1 MWKKGTFPGMAGFSA
16 STGDVEK
23 EGGYQRLLSKA
34 LLSTGMFSFS
44 TRIVEIEYPKKGRI
58 LEENHP

>member
-1 MWKKGTFPGMAGFSA
+1 MWKKGTYPGMAGFSA

-23 EGGYQRLLSKA
+23 EGDYQRLLSKA

-58 LEENHP
+58 LEETHP

>member
-1 MWKKGTFPGMAGFSA
+1 MAGFSV